1 LIAMLVGHLEPQRAF
16 LDAWAGGRLHHAWLL
31 TGPQGIGKGTFAQ
44 AAAAHVLAAAAGP
57 AEGVA
62 PDRLDVSP
70 GHRIAKLL
78 AAGSH
83 PDFRRLARLE
93 DEKTGKLKAE
103 IVVDQVRELQPL
115 LHTQPSF
122 SPWRVVIVD
131 AAEEMRREAAN
142 AFLKSLEE
150 PPANTLFLLVSHAPG
165 RLLPTIRSR
174 CRILRFQ
181 PLAEEEVRA
190 VLERT
195 LPDADEI
202 APLVA
207 LAEGRPG
214 RALRFAGLDIDG
226 LTRALAGLTQ
236 GARPQRNAQALDLAK
251 SLAAKAAQPR
261 YEAFLELVP
270 TFLAQSAREREG
282 GSRARTLALWEQA
295 HALAAQAL
303 PLSLDP
309 QSVAYELANLVA
321 ANSD

>member
-1 LIAMLVGHLEPQRAF
+1 MMLVGHLDQQRGF
-16 LDAWAGGRLHHAWLL
+16 LEAWRSGRLHHAWLL
-31 TGPQGIGKGTFAQ
+31 AGPQGIGKACFARS
-44 AAAAHVLAAAAGP
+44 AAAYVLASAAGP

-62 PDRLDVSP
+62 DSGLVVSP
-70 GHRIAKLL
+70 DHRIAKLL

-83 PDFRRLARLE
+83 PDFRHLTRLE
-93 DEKTGKLKAE
+93 DDKSGKLKAE
-103 IVVDQVRELQPL
+103 ITVDQVRELQPL

-181 PLAEEEVRA
+181 PLAAAEVRE
-190 VLERT
+190 VLLQQ
-195 LPDADEI
+195 LPDAGDEI
-202 APLVA
+202 EALTA
-207 LAEGRPG
+207 LAEGSPG

-226 LTRALAGLTQ
+226 LNRALSGLGQ
-236 GARPQRNAQALDLAK
+236 GTSAQRNARALELAK
-251 SLAAKAAQPR
+251 SLAAKNAQPR
-261 YEAFLELVP
+261 YEAFLEMAP
-270 TFLAQSAREREG
+270 AFLAQAAQGLRGSA
-282 GSRARTLALWEQA
+282 LAKALGLWERAQA
-295 HALAAQAL
+295 LSTQAL

-309 QSVAYELANLVA
+309 QSVTYELANLVA
-321 ANSD
+321 ALEG

>member
-1 LIAMLVGHLEPQRAF
+1 MLVGHLDQQRTF
-16 LDAWAGGRLHHAWLL
+16 LDAWRAGRLHHAWLL

-44 AAAAHVLAAAAGP
+44 AAAAYVLASAAGP

-62 PDRLDVSP
+62 SDRLDVSP
-70 GHRIAKLL
+70 EHRIAKLL

-83 PDFRRLARLE
+83 PDFRRLTRLE
-93 DEKTGKLKAE
+93 DEKTGKVKAE

-181 PLAEEEVRA
+181 PLAEAEVRT
-190 VLERT
+190 VLERQ
-195 LPDADEI
+195 LSESGEVASL
-202 APLVA
+202 AA
-207 LAEGRPG
+207 LAEGSPG
-214 RALRFAGLDIDG
+214 RALRFAGLDIVG
-226 LTRALAGLTQ
+226 LTRALSELTQ
-236 GARPQRNAQALDLAK
+236 GSPAQRNARALDLAK
-251 SLAAKAAQPR
+251 MLAAKNAQLR
-261 YEAFLELVP
+261 YEAFLELAP
-270 TFLAQSAREREG
+270 AFLAQAAQG
-282 GSRARTLALWEQA
+282 QQGAPLAKTLSLWEQA
-295 HALAAQAL
+295 HALSAQAL

-309 QSVAYELANLVA
+309 QSVTYELANLVA
-321 ANSD
+321 AVEG